1 MTRLVPP
8 VQVEYVHLCQM
19 SSIGSGKSKTLEVT
33 FDLRRFE
40 PPSSVES
47 DTVRFS
53 VESGCSVLSQGRV
66 NLEAEMR

>member
-1 MTRLVPP
+1 
-8 VQVEYVHLCQM
+8 M